1 MGKIMIDGIIITPL
15 KKITNPRGDLFH
27 IIKKSSAG
35 YIDFGEAYIS
45 TIIKNEIKGWKKHHS
60 MTLNLVV
67 PVGEIRIVI
76 FDDRNY
82 SVTKGKFQE
91 IVLSKENY
99 LRLTIPPQLWVA
111 FQGVSDNTNMLF
123 NIADIE
129 HHPSETSNL
138 EITEI
143 TYSWS

>member
-1 MGKIMIDGIIITPL
+1 MIDGIIITPL
-15 KKITNPRGDLFH
+15 KKITHPRGDLFH

-35 YIDFGEAYIS
+35 YIDFGEAYIT
-45 TIIKNEIKGWKKHHS
+45 TIIKNEIKGWKKHHR

-67 PVGEIRIVI
+67 PAGEIRIVI
-76 FDDRNY
+76 FDGRNY
-82 SVTKGKFQE
+82 SSTKGEFQE

-129 HHPSETSNL
+129 HDPSETSNL
-138 EITEI
+138 EIKEI
-143 TYSWS
+143 TYAWP

>member
-1 MGKIMIDGIIITPL
+1 MGNIMIDGIIITPL

-35 YIDFGEAYIS
+35 YIDFGEAYIT

-67 PVGEIRIVI
+67 PAGEIRIVI
-76 FDDRNY
+76 FDGRNY
-82 SVTKGKFQE
+82 SSTKGEFQE

-129 HHPSETSNL
+129 HDPSEASNL
-138 EITEI
+138 EIKEI
-143 TYSWS
+143 TYSWP

>member
-129 HHPSETSNL
+129 HDPSETSNL

>member
-15 KKITNPRGDLFH
+15 KKITHPRGDLFH

-45 TIIKNEIKGWKKHHS
+45 TIIKNEIKGWKKHRH

-67 PVGEIRIVI
+67 PAGEIRIVI
-76 FDDRNY
+76 FDRRN
-82 SVTKGKFQE
+82 SSATKGKFQE

-129 HHPSETSNL
+129 HDPSETSHL
-138 EITEI
+138 EIKEI
-143 TYSWS
+143 TYSWP

>member
-15 KKITNPRGDLFH
+15 KKITHPRGDLFH

-67 PVGEIRIVI
+67 PAGEIRIVI
-76 FDDRNY
+76 FDGRNY
-82 SVTKGKFQE
+82 SATKGKFQE

-129 HHPSETSNL
+129 HDRRETSNL

>member
-15 KKITNPRGDLFH
+15 KKITHPRGDLFH

-45 TIIKNEIKGWKKHHS
+45 TIIKNEIKGWKKHHH

-67 PVGEIRIVI
+67 PAGEIRIVI
-76 FDDRNY
+76 FDRRN
-82 SVTKGKFQE
+82 SSATKGKFQE

-111 FQGVSDNTNMLF
+111 FQGISDNTNMLF

-129 HHPSETSNL
+129 HNPSETSDL